1 MNFLIIFTIMLP
13 VLSGAALL
21 FSKFEEYKEINN
33 FSTTV
38 IAVTAAVTVLS
49 NIVNFNSSCSMLR
62 LPMGMTLGFSVD
74 AISVVFSTMFA
85 AIWLLVGIYSREY
98 FSTQPNAKRFFAFYL
113 MAMGAV
119 MGVAYAENPF
129 TFYTFFEMMSLTS
142 FVFVLNNQ
150 SRNSIA
156 AAKKYIYYSIFGAL
170 CGLVAIMAFYGSD
183 LITVKSFVAG
193 GSLVRELG
201 GRMPLVALITFIA
214 ILGFSCKAGMFP
226 LHSWIPYAYVQS
238 PAPASAVL
246 SGAIAKTGVLAIIR
260 IVYFVVGAD
269 VLRGSWVQL
278 AVMALSIATI
288 FMGSMMAYKEKLFQR
303 RVAYSSVSQVS
314 YAVFGVMT
322 LSGLGLAGAI
332 LQIIFH
338 ALSKNVLFLTSGA
351 ITYKTGRAYVNELT
365 GLGKAM
371 PKTFALFTLAGMS
384 LAGVPMTG
392 GFISKYCL
400 AQAAL
405 GNNFDLLG
413 KIGFVAIMISAL
425 LTAGYIWSVSSKA
438 LFAHKDL
445 EITEKCDIGMTMFVP
460 MLVLTAL
467 IFAMGVCPSA
477 VMDIINS
484 IVASVGV

>member
-1 MNFLIIFTIMLP
+1 MEFLTVFAIILP
-13 VLSGAALL
+13 ILSGAGLL
-21 FSKFEEYKEINN
+21 FSKIEEYKEVNN
-33 FSTTV
+33 FTTAV
-38 IAVTAAVTVLS
+38 IAVTAAVTAVS
-49 NIVNFNSSCSMLR
+49 CVVNFGSSCTMFT
-62 LPMGMTLGFSVD
+62 LPMGMALSFSVD
-74 AISVVFSTMFA
+74 AVAALFSTMFA
-85 AIWLLVGIYSREY
+85 AIWLIVNIYSREY
-98 FSTQPNAKRFFAFYL
+98 FKTQPNVKRFMGFYL
-113 MAMGAV
+113 MALGAV
-119 MGVAYAENPF
+119 IGVSCADNPF

-170 CGLVAIMAFYGSD
+170 CGLVAIMAYYGSD
-183 LITVKSFVAG
+183 HIILKRFVAG
-193 GSLVRELG
+193 GTLVTTDATLPVEL
-201 GRMPLVALITFIA
+201 LIIFIA
-214 ILGFSCKAGMFP
+214 IIGFSCKAGMFP

-260 IVYFVVGAD
+260 IVYFVVGEEI
-269 VLRGSWVQL
+269 LMGTWVQF
-278 AVMALSIATI
+278 AVMALSITTI

-392 GFISKYCL
+392 GFISKYYL
-400 AQAAL
+400 AQGAL
-405 GNNFDLLG
+405 TANFSVLG
-413 KIGFVAIMISAL
+413 KIGFVTIMISAL

-445 EITEKCDIGMTMFVP
+445 EITENCDINVTMFIP
-460 MLVLTAL
+460 MLILTAL
-467 IFAMGVCPSA
+467 IFAIGVCPSA
-477 VMDIINS
+477 VMDIING
-484 IVASVGV
+484 IVASVGL

>member
-1 MNFLIIFTIMLP
+1 MLP

-269 VLRGSWVQL
+269 VLRGSWVQR

-288 FMGSMMAYKEKLFQR
+288 FMGSMMAYKEKLFHR
-303 RVAYSSVSQVS
+303 R
-314 YAVFGVMT
+314 
-322 LSGLGLAGAI
+322 LA
-332 LQIIFH
+332 
-338 ALSKNVLFLTSGA
+338 
-351 ITYKTGRAYVNELT
+351 
-365 GLGKAM
+365 
-371 PKTFALFTLAGMS
+371 
-384 LAGVPMTG
+384 
-392 GFISKYCL
+392 
-400 AQAAL
+400 
-405 GNNFDLLG
+405 
-413 KIGFVAIMISAL
+413 
-425 LTAGYIWSVSSKA
+425 
-438 LFAHKDL
+438 
-445 EITEKCDIGMTMFVP
+445 
-460 MLVLTAL
+460 
-467 IFAMGVCPSA
+467 
-477 VMDIINS
+477 
-484 IVASVGV
+484 

>member
-1 MNFLIIFTIMLP
+1 MNFLIIFTVMLP
-13 VLSGAALL
+13 VLSGAGLL
-21 FSKFEEYKEINN
+21 FSKIEEYKEVNN
-33 FSTTV
+33 FSTAV
-38 IAVTAAVTVLS
+38 IGITAVSAVVS
-49 NIVNFNSSCSMLR
+49 DIVNFGKGCSMLR
-62 LPMGMTLGFSVD
+62 LPMGMTLSFSVD
-74 AISVVFSTMFA
+74 ALAALFSIMFA
-85 AIWLLVGIYSREY
+85 AIWLLVNIYSREY
-98 FSTQPNAKRFFAFYL
+98 FKSQPNVKRFMGFYL

-119 MGVAYAENPF
+119 MGVAYADNPF

-183 LITVKSFVAG
+183 LVKVKSFVAG

-201 GRMPLVALITFIA
+201 GSMPMVALITFIA

-269 VLRGSWVQL
+269 VLRNSWVQF

-322 LSGLGLAGAI
+322 LSTLGLAGAI

-351 ITYKTGRAYVNELT
+351 ITYKSGRYYVDELT

-392 GFISKYCL
+392 GFISKYYL

-405 GNNFDLLG
+405 GSNFNMLG
-413 KIGFVAIMISAL
+413 TAGFVAIMVSAL

-445 EITEKCDIGMTMFVP
+445 DVCEKCDINLTMFVP
-460 MLVLTAL
+460 MLILTAL
-467 IFAMGVCPSA
+467 IFVIGVCPA
-477 VMDIINS
+477 PVMDIINS
-484 IVASVGV
+484 IVAACV

>member
-1 MNFLIIFTIMLP
+1 MNFLILFAIIMP
-13 VLSGAALL
+13 VLSGAGLL
-21 FSKFEEYKEINN
+21 FSKYEDSKEIRN
-33 FSTTV
+33 FATV
-38 IAVTAAVTVLS
+38 VLSFTAAVTVVS
-49 NIVNFNSSCSMLR
+49 NFVNFGKGCSMLN
-62 LPMGMTLGFSVD
+62 LPMGMSIAFSID
-74 AISVVFSTMFA
+74 WLAAFFSTMFA
-85 AIWLLVGIYSREY
+85 AIWLIVGIYSREY
-98 FSTQPNAKRFFAFYL
+98 FKTQPNEKRFLGFYL
-113 MAMGAV
+113 MALGAV
-119 MGVAYAENPF
+119 IGVSCAANPF

-142 FVFVLNNQ
+142 FVFVLNSQ
-150 SRNSIA
+150 TKESIA

-170 CGLVAIMAFYGSD
+170 CGLVAIMAFYGSN
-183 LITVKSFVAG
+183 LIRVKEFVAG
-193 GSLVRELG
+193 GSLVMELG
-201 GRMPLVALITFIA
+201 GRMPMVALITFIA

-269 VLRGSWVQL
+269 VLRGSWVQF
-278 AVMALSIATI
+278 AVLALSIATI

-322 LSGLGLAGAI
+322 LSVFGLAGAV
-332 LQIIFH
+332 LQILFH
-338 ALSKNVLFLTSGA
+338 ALSKNILFLTSGA
-351 ITYKTGRAYVNELT
+351 ITYKTGKRYVSELT

-371 PKTFALFTLAGMS
+371 PKTFVLFTLAGMS

-392 GFISKYCL
+392 GFVSKFCL

-405 GNNFDLLG
+405 NGNFAVLEF
-413 KIGFVAIMISAL
+413 IGFITIMVSAL

-445 EITEKCDIGMTMFVP
+445 EVCENCDINVTMFVP
-460 MLVLTAL
+460 MLILTVL
-467 IFAMGVCPSA
+467 IFAMGIFPDA
-477 VMDIINS
+477 VLGIIAN
-484 IVASVGV
+484 VAASVM

>member
-1 MNFLIIFTIMLP
+1 MEFLTVFAIILP
-13 VLSGAALL
+13 ILSGAGLL
-21 FSKFEEYKEINN
+21 FSKIEEYKEVNN
-33 FSTTV
+33 FTTAV
-38 IAVTAAVTVLS
+38 IAVTAAVTVVS
-49 NIVNFNSSCSMLR
+49 NIVNFGSSCTLFT
-62 LPMGMTLGFSVD
+62 LPMGMTLSFSVD
-74 AISVVFSTMFA
+74 AVAALFSTMFA
-85 AIWLLVGIYSREY
+85 AIWLLVNIYSREY
-98 FSTQPNAKRFFAFYL
+98 FTTQPNVKRFMGFYL
-113 MAMGAV
+113 TALGAV
-119 MGVAYAENPF
+119 IGVSCADNPF

-170 CGLVAIMAFYGSD
+170 CGLVAIMAYYGSD
-183 LITVKSFVAG
+183 HIILKRFVAG
-193 GSLVRELG
+193 GTLVTTDATLPLEL
-201 GRMPLVALITFIA
+201 VIIFIA
-214 ILGFSCKAGMFP
+214 IIGFSCKAGMFP

-238 PAPASAVL
+238 PAPASAVF

-260 IVYFVVGAD
+260 IVYFVVGEEI
-269 VLRGSWVQL
+269 LMGTWVQF
-278 AVMALSIATI
+278 AVLALSITTI

-322 LSGLGLAGAI
+322 LSALGLAGAI

-351 ITYKTGRAYVNELT
+351 VTYKTGRAYVGEFT

-384 LAGVPMTG
+384 LAGVPLTG
-392 GFISKYCL
+392 GFISKYYL
-400 AQAAL
+400 AQGAL
-405 GNNFDLLG
+405 TADFSVLG
-413 KIGFVAIMISAL
+413 KIGFAAIMISAL

-445 EITEKCDIGMTMFVP
+445 EITENCDISVTMFVP
-460 MLVLTAL
+460 MLILTAL
-467 IFAMGVCPSA
+467 IFVIGVCPSA
-477 VMDIINS
+477 VMDIING
-484 IVASVGV
+484 IVASVGL

>member
-1 MNFLIIFTIMLP
+1 MEFLTVFAIILP
-13 VLSGAALL
+13 ILSGAGLL
-21 FSKFEEYKEINN
+21 FSKIEEYKEVNN
-33 FSTTV
+33 FTTAV
-38 IAVTAAVTVLS
+38 IAVTAAVTAVS
-49 NIVNFNSSCSMLR
+49 CVVNFGSSCTMFT
-62 LPMGMTLGFSVD
+62 LPMGMALSFSVD
-74 AISVVFSTMFA
+74 AVAALFSTMFA
-85 AIWLLVGIYSREY
+85 AIWLIVNIYSREY
-98 FSTQPNAKRFFAFYL
+98 FKTQPNVKRFMGFYL
-113 MAMGAV
+113 MALGAV
-119 MGVAYAENPF
+119 IGVSCANNPF

-170 CGLVAIMAFYGSD
+170 CGLVAIMAYYGSD
-183 LITVKSFVAG
+183 HIILKRFVAG
-193 GSLVRELG
+193 GTLVTTDATLPVEL
-201 GRMPLVALITFIA
+201 LIIFIA
-214 ILGFSCKAGMFP
+214 VIGFSCKAGMFP

-260 IVYFVVGAD
+260 IVYFVVGEEI
-269 VLRGSWVQL
+269 LMGTWVQF
-278 AVMALSIATI
+278 AVMALSITTI

-392 GFISKYCL
+392 GFISKYYL
-400 AQAAL
+400 AQGAL
-405 GNNFDLLG
+405 TANFSVLG

-445 EITEKCDIGMTMFVP
+445 EITENCDINVTMFIP
-460 MLVLTAL
+460 MLILTAL
-467 IFAMGVCPSA
+467 IFAIGVCPSA
-477 VMDIINS
+477 VMDIING
-484 IVASVGV
+484 IVASVGL

>member
-1 MNFLIIFTIMLP
+1 MEFLTVFAIILP
-13 VLSGAALL
+13 ILSGAGLL
-21 FSKFEEYKEINN
+21 FSKIEEYKEVNN
-33 FSTTV
+33 FTTAV
-38 IAVTAAVTVLS
+38 IAVTAAVTAVS
-49 NIVNFNSSCSMLR
+49 CVVNFGSSCTMFT
-62 LPMGMTLGFSVD
+62 LPMGMALSFSVD
-74 AISVVFSTMFA
+74 AVAALFSTMFV
-85 AIWLLVGIYSREY
+85 AIWLIVNIYSREY
-98 FSTQPNAKRFFAFYL
+98 FKTQPNVKRFMGFYL
-113 MAMGAV
+113 MALGAV
-119 MGVAYAENPF
+119 IGVSCADNPF

-170 CGLVAIMAFYGSD
+170 CGLVAIMAYYGSD
-183 LITVKSFVAG
+183 HIILKRFVAG
-193 GSLVRELG
+193 GTLVTTDATLPVEL
-201 GRMPLVALITFIA
+201 LIIFIA
-214 ILGFSCKAGMFP
+214 VIGFSCKAGMFP

-260 IVYFVVGAD
+260 IVYFVVGEEI
-269 VLRGSWVQL
+269 LMGTWVQF
-278 AVMALSIATI
+278 AVMALSITTI

-392 GFISKYCL
+392 GFISKYYL
-400 AQAAL
+400 AQGAL
-405 GNNFDLLG
+405 TANFSVLG
-413 KIGFVAIMISAL
+413 KIGFGAIMISAL

-445 EITEKCDIGMTMFVP
+445 EITENCDINVTMFIP
-460 MLVLTAL
+460 MLILTAL
-467 IFAMGVCPSA
+467 IFAIGVCPSA
-477 VMDIINS
+477 VMDIING
-484 IVASVGV
+484 IVASVGL

>member
-1 MNFLIIFTIMLP
+1 MNFLILLAIIMP
-13 VLSGAALL
+13 VLSGAGLL
-21 FSKFEEYKEINN
+21 FSKLEDSTEVRN
-33 FSTTV
+33 FAT
-38 IAVTAAVTVLS
+38 AVLALTAAVTVVS
-49 NIVNFNSSCSMLR
+49 NIVNFGGGCSMLK
-62 LPMGMTLGFSVD
+62 LPMGMTLAFSID
-74 AISVVFSTMFA
+74 WLAAFFSTMFA

-98 FSTQPNAKRFFAFYL
+98 FKTQPNEKRFLGFYL
-113 MAMGAV
+113 MALGAV
-119 MGVAYAENPF
+119 IGVSCAANPF

-150 SRNSIA
+150 TKESIT

-170 CGLVAIMAFYGSD
+170 CGLVAIMAFYGSS
-183 LITVKSFVAG
+183 LIRVKEFVAG
-193 GSLVRELG
+193 GSLVMELG
-201 GRMPLVALITFIA
+201 GRMPMVALITFIA

-269 VLRGSWVQL
+269 VLRGSWVQF
-278 AVMALSIATI
+278 AVLALSITTI

-322 LSGLGLAGAI
+322 LSAFGLAGAI
-332 LQIIFH
+332 LQILFH

-351 ITYKTGRAYVNELT
+351 ITYKTGKRYVSELT

-371 PKTFALFTLAGMS
+371 PKTFVLFTLAGMS
-384 LAGVPMTG
+384 LAGVPLTG
-392 GFISKYCL
+392 GFVSKFCL

-405 GNNFDLLG
+405 NGNFTVLCF
-413 KIGFVAIMISAL
+413 IGFVTIMVSAL

-445 EITEKCDIGMTMFVP
+445 EVCENCDINATMFIP
-460 MLVLTAL
+460 MLILTVL
-467 IFAMGVCPSA
+467 IFVTGIFPDA
-477 VMDIINS
+477 VLGIIAD
-484 IVASVGV
+484 VAASVM

>member
-1 MNFLIIFTIMLP
+1 MEFLTLFAIILP
-13 VLSGAALL
+13 VLSGAGLL
-21 FSKFEEYKEINN
+21 FSKIEEYKEINN
-33 FSTTV
+33 FSTAV
-38 IAVTAAVTVLS
+38 IAVTAAVTAVS
-49 NIVNFNSSCSMLR
+49 NIVNYNSSCSMLR
-62 LPMGMTLGFSVD
+62 LPMGMTICFSVD

-98 FSTQPNAKRFFAFYL
+98 FKTQPNVKRFMGFYL

-119 MGVAYAENPF
+119 IGVAYAANPF

-142 FVFVLNNQ
+142 FMFVLNNQ

-170 CGLVAIMAFYGSD
+170 CGLAAIMAFYGSD
-183 LITVKSFVAG
+183 LVKVKSFVAG
-193 GSLVRELG
+193 GSLVNELG
-201 GRMPLVALITFIA
+201 GRMPMVAVITLIA
-214 ILGFSCKAGMFP
+214 IIGFSCKAGMFP

-260 IVYFVVGAD
+260 IVYFVVGPD
-269 VLRGSWVQL
+269 VLRGSYVQFV
-278 AVMALSIATI
+278 VMALAIATI

-314 YAVFGVMT
+314 YAVLGVMT
-322 LSGLGLAGAI
+322 LSPLGLAAAI
-332 LQIIFH
+332 LQVIFH

-351 ITYKTGRAYVNELT
+351 ITYKTGRAYVHEFT

-371 PKTFALFTLAGMS
+371 PKNFALFTLAGMS
-384 LAGVPMTG
+384 LAGVPLTG
-392 GFISKYCL
+392 GFISKYYL

-405 GNNFDLLG
+405 TNNFDLLG
-413 KIGFVAIMISAL
+413 LIGFVAIMISAL

-438 LFAHKDL
+438 LFAHKDE
-445 EITEKCDIGMTMFVP
+445 EITENCDINTTMFVP
-460 MLVLTAL
+460 MLILTAL
-467 IFAMGVCPSA
+467 IFVMGICPNA
-477 VMDIINS
+477 VMDIINR
-484 IVASVGV
+484 IVAAVGV

>member
-1 MNFLIIFTIMLP
+1 MNFLILLAIIMP
-13 VLSGAALL
+13 VLSGAGLL
-21 FSKFEEYKEINN
+21 FSKIEDSTEVRN
-33 FSTTV
+33 FATV
-38 IAVTAAVTVLS
+38 VLALTAAVTVVS
-49 NIVNFNSSCSMLR
+49 NVVNFGNSCSMLK
-62 LPMGMTLGFSVD
+62 LPMGMTLAFSID
-74 AISVVFSTMFA
+74 WLAAFFSTMFA
-85 AIWLLVGIYSREY
+85 LIWLLVGIYSREY
-98 FSTQPNAKRFFAFYL
+98 FKTQPNEKRFLGFYL
-113 MAMGAV
+113 MALGAV
-119 MGVAYAENPF
+119 IGVSCAANPF

-150 SRNSIA
+150 TKESIA

-170 CGLVAIMAFYGSD
+170 CGLVAIMAFYGSN
-183 LITVKSFVAG
+183 LIRVKEFVAG
-193 GSLVRELG
+193 GSLVMELG
-201 GRMPLVALITFIA
+201 GRMPIVALITFIA

-238 PAPASAVL
+238 PAPSSAVL

-269 VLRGSWVQL
+269 VLRGSWVQF
-278 AVMALSIATI
+278 AVLALSIATI

-322 LSGLGLAGAI
+322 LSAFGLAGAV
-332 LQIIFH
+332 LQILFH
-338 ALSKNVLFLTSGA
+338 ALSKNILFLTSGA
-351 ITYKTGRAYVNELT
+351 ITYKTGKRYVSELT

-371 PKTFALFTLAGMS
+371 PKTFVLFTLAGMS

-392 GFISKYCL
+392 GFVSKFCL

-405 GNNFDLLG
+405 NGNFAVLEF
-413 KIGFVAIMISAL
+413 IGFITIMVSAL

-445 EITEKCDIGMTMFVP
+445 EVCENCDINVTMFVP
-460 MLVLTAL
+460 MLILTVL
-467 IFAMGVCPSA
+467 IFAMGIFPDA
-477 VMDIINS
+477 VLGIIAN
-484 IVASVGV
+484 VAASVM

>member
-1 MNFLIIFTIMLP
+1 MEFLTVFAIILP
-13 VLSGAALL
+13 ILSGAGLL
-21 FSKFEEYKEINN
+21 FSKIEEYKEVNN
-33 FSTTV
+33 FTTAV
-38 IAVTAAVTVLS
+38 IAVTAAVTAVS
-49 NIVNFNSSCSMLR
+49 CVVNFGSSCTMFT
-62 LPMGMTLGFSVD
+62 LPMGMALSFSVD
-74 AISVVFSTMFA
+74 AVAALFSTMFA
-85 AIWLLVGIYSREY
+85 AIWLIVNIYSREY
-98 FSTQPNAKRFFAFYL
+98 FKTQPNVKRFMGFYL
-113 MAMGAV
+113 MALGAV
-119 MGVAYAENPF
+119 IGVSCADNPF

-170 CGLVAIMAFYGSD
+170 CGLVAIMAYYGSD
-183 LITVKSFVAG
+183 HIILKRFVAG
-193 GSLVRELG
+193 GTLVTTDATLPVEL
-201 GRMPLVALITFIA
+201 LIIFIA
-214 ILGFSCKAGMFP
+214 VIGFSCKAGMFP

-260 IVYFVVGAD
+260 IVYFVVGEEI
-269 VLRGSWVQL
+269 LMGTWVQF
-278 AVMALSIATI
+278 AVMALSITTI

-392 GFISKYCL
+392 GFISKYYL
-400 AQAAL
+400 AQGAL
-405 GNNFDLLG
+405 TANFSVLG

-445 EITEKCDIGMTMFVP
+445 EITENCDINVTMFIP
-460 MLVLTAL
+460 MLILTAL
-467 IFAMGVCPSA
+467 IFAIGVCPSA
-477 VMDIINS
+477 VMDIING
-484 IVASVGV
+484 IVASVGL

>member
-1 MNFLIIFTIMLP
+1 MEFLTVFAIILP
-13 VLSGAALL
+13 ILSGAGLL
-21 FSKFEEYKEINN
+21 FSKIEEYKEVNN
-33 FSTTV
+33 FSTAV

-49 NIVNFNSSCSMLR
+49 NIVNFGKSCSVLR

-74 AISVVFSTMFA
+74 ALAAIFSTMFVA
-85 AIWLLVGIYSREY
+85 VWLLVNIYSREY
-98 FSTQPNAKRFFAFYL
+98 FKTQPNVKRFMGFYL

-119 MGVAYAENPF
+119 IGVAYAENPF
-129 TFYTFFEMMSLTS
+129 TFYTFFELMSLTS

-183 LITVKSFVAG
+183 LIGTKSFVAG

-201 GRMPLVALITFIA
+201 GRMPMVAVIVFIA
-214 ILGFSCKAGMFP
+214 IIGFSCKAGMFP

-269 VLRGSWVQL
+269 VLRGSWVQF
-278 AVMALSIATI
+278 AVLALSTATI

-322 LSGLGLAGAI
+322 LSGLGFAGAI

-351 ITYKTGRAYVNELT
+351 VTYRTGRAYVGEFT

-384 LAGVPMTG
+384 LAGVPLTG
-392 GFISKYCL
+392 GFISKYYL

-413 KIGFVAIMISAL
+413 KIGFVAIMVSAL

-445 EITEKCDIGMTMFVP
+445 EITENCDINVTMFVP
-460 MLVLTAL
+460 MLILTAL
-467 IFAMGVCPSA
+467 IFVIGVCPSA
-477 VMDIINS
+477 VMEVINS
-484 IVASVGV
+484 IVASVGL

>member
-1 MNFLIIFTIMLP
+1 MEFLIIFAIILP

-21 FSKFEEYKEINN
+21 FSKFEEYKEVNN
-33 FSTTV
+33 FSTAV
-38 IAVTAAVTVLS
+38 IAFTAAVTVVS
-49 NIVNFNSSCSMLR
+49 NIVNFGKGCSMLR
-62 LPMGMTLGFSVD
+62 LPMSMTLAFSVD
-74 AISVVFSTMFA
+74 ALSAVFSTMFV

-98 FSTQPNAKRFFAFYL
+98 FKTQPNVKRFMGFYL
-113 MAMGAV
+113 MALGAV
-119 MGVAYAENPF
+119 IGVACAANPF

-142 FVFVLNNQ
+142 FMFVLNNQ

-170 CGLVAIMAFYGSD
+170 CGLAAIMAFYGSD
-183 LITVKSFVAG
+183 LIGTKEFVAG

-214 ILGFSCKAGMFP
+214 IFGFSCKAGMFP

-246 SGAIAKTGVLAIIR
+246 SGAIAKTGVLAVIR

-269 VLRGSWVQL
+269 VLRGSWVQF
-278 AVMALSIATI
+278 AVLALSITTI

-322 LSGLGLAGAI
+322 LSSLGLAGAI

-351 ITYKTGRAYVNELT
+351 VTYKTGRAYVNELT

-371 PKTFALFTLAGMS
+371 PKTFVLFTLAGMS
-384 LAGVPMTG
+384 LAGVPLTG
-392 GFISKYCL
+392 GFISKYYL
-400 AQAAL
+400 AQSAL
-405 GNNFDLLG
+405 SGNFAVLEF
-413 KIGFVAIMISAL
+413 IGFVTIMISAL

-438 LFAHKDL
+438 MFAHKDM
-445 EITEKCDIGMTMFVP
+445 EICEKSDINATMFVP
-460 MLVLTAL
+460 MLILTAL
-467 IFAMGVCPSA
+467 IFVIGVCPTA
-477 VMDIINS
+477 VMDIIGS
-484 IVASVGV
+484 IVASVGI

>member
-1 MNFLIIFTIMLP
+1 MNFLILLAIIMP
-13 VLSGAALL
+13 VLSGAGLL
-21 FSKFEEYKEINN
+21 FSKLEDSAEIRN
-33 FSTTV
+33 FTT
-38 IAVTAAVTVLS
+38 AVLAFTAAVTVVS
-49 NIVNFNSSCSMLR
+49 NILNFGSRCSMLN
-62 LPMGMTLGFSVD
+62 LPMGMSIAFSID
-74 AISVVFSTMFA
+74 WLAAFFSTMFA
-85 AIWLLVGIYSREY
+85 AIWLIVGIYSREY
-98 FSTQPNAKRFFAFYL
+98 FKTQPNEKRFLGFYL
-113 MAMGAV
+113 MALGAV
-119 MGVAYAENPF
+119 IGVSFAANPF

-150 SRNSIA
+150 SKESIA

-170 CGLVAIMAFYGSD
+170 CGLVAIMAFYGSN
-183 LITVKSFVAG
+183 LIRVKEFTAG
-193 GSLVRELG
+193 GSLVMELG
-201 GRMPLVALITFIA
+201 GRMPIVALITFIA

-269 VLRGSWVQL
+269 VLRGSWVQF
-278 AVMALSIATI
+278 AVLALSITTI

-322 LSGLGLAGAI
+322 LSAFGLAGAV
-332 LQIIFH
+332 LQILFH

-351 ITYKTGRAYVNELT
+351 ITYKTGKRYVSELT

-384 LAGVPMTG
+384 LAGVPLTG
-392 GFISKYCL
+392 GFVSKFCL

-405 GNNFDLLG
+405 NGNFAVLEF
-413 KIGFVAIMISAL
+413 IGFIIIMVSAL

-445 EITEKCDIGMTMFVP
+445 EICENCDINATMFVP
-460 MLVLTAL
+460 MLILTVL
-467 IFAMGVCPSA
+467 IFAMGIFPDA
-477 VMDIINS
+477 VLGVIADIA
-484 IVASVGV
+484 ASVM

>member
-1 MNFLIIFTIMLP
+1 MEFLTVFAIILP
-13 VLSGAALL
+13 ILSGAGLL
-21 FSKFEEYKEINN
+21 FSKIEEYKEVNN
-33 FSTTV
+33 FTTAV
-38 IAVTAAVTVLS
+38 IAVTAAVTAVS
-49 NIVNFNSSCSMLR
+49 GVVNFGSSCTMFT
-62 LPMGMTLGFSVD
+62 LPMGMALSFSVD
-74 AISVVFSTMFA
+74 AVAALFSTMFA
-85 AIWLLVGIYSREY
+85 AIWLIVNIYSREY
-98 FSTQPNAKRFFAFYL
+98 FKTQPNVKRFMGFYL
-113 MAMGAV
+113 MALGAV
-119 MGVAYAENPF
+119 IGVSCADNPF

-170 CGLVAIMAFYGSD
+170 CGLVAIMAYYGSD
-183 LITVKSFVAG
+183 HIILKRFVAG
-193 GSLVRELG
+193 GTLVTTDATLPVEL
-201 GRMPLVALITFIA
+201 LIIFIA
-214 ILGFSCKAGMFP
+214 VIGFSCKAGMFP

-260 IVYFVVGAD
+260 IVYFVVGEEI
-269 VLRGSWVQL
+269 LMGTWVQF
-278 AVMALSIATI
+278 AVMALSITTI

-392 GFISKYCL
+392 GFISKYYL
-400 AQAAL
+400 AQGAL
-405 GNNFDLLG
+405 TANFSVLG

-445 EITEKCDIGMTMFVP
+445 EITENCDINVTMFIP
-460 MLVLTAL
+460 MLILTAL
-467 IFAMGVCPSA
+467 IFAIGVCPSA
-477 VMDIINS
+477 VMDIING
-484 IVASVGV
+484 IVASVGL